1 MAHPQQPHLSASVL
15 AQCRAHGLKI
25 LWSNDRNDGS
35 DWYTIIL
42 ENDKKRDVFECTG
55 RLSEDLNAKL
65 EEFFRRDD
73 VKCGESIMSQ
83 IKDLFCSRQ

>member
-1 MAHPQQPHLSASVL
+1 MPHPEQPHLSTSVL

-25 LWSNDRNDGS
+25 LWNNDRNDGS

-55 RLSEDLNAKL
+55 RLSEDLNANL
-65 EEFFRRDD
+65 EDFFKRDD
-73 VKCGESIMSQ
+73 VKSGESIMSK
-83 IKDLFCSRQ
+83 IKDLFCGRQ

>member
-1 MAHPQQPHLSASVL
+1 MPHPEQPDISASVL
-15 AQCRAHGLKI
+15 VQCQARGLKI
-25 LWSNDRNDGS
+25 LWNNDRNDGS

-65 EEFFRRDD
+65 EEFFKRDD
-73 VKCGESIMSQ
+73 GKLV
-83 IKDLFCSRQ
+83 

>member
-1 MAHPQQPHLSASVL
+1 MPHPEQPDISASVL
-15 AQCRAHGLKI
+15 VQCQARGLKI
-25 LWSNDRNDGS
+25 LWNNDRNDGA

-65 EEFFRRDD
+65 EEFFKRDD
-73 VKCGESIMSQ
+73 GKLV
-83 IKDLFCSRQ
+83 